1 MRERIHG
8 VKREGN
14 IIYNILT
21 VQKWK
26 CESTKQSKYNKTEMV
41 YNKKKKA
48 FVTHIMDNFYFLYSF
63 LSQPATTWGC
73 KRAQSKGLFM
83 YSKK

>member
-41 YNKKKKA
+41 YNKKKK
-48 FVTHIMDNFYFLYSF
+48 SF
-63 LSQPATTWGC
+63 CHAYHG
-73 KRAQSKGLFM
+73 
-83 YSKK
+83 